1 VKTFKHLA
9 AILSLV
15 LVTQGALAQ
24 DTKIG
29 VLNAIQALFNS
40 DAAGVIQAEL
50 ESEFSA
56 DQDRANTLTG
66 QLTALRDEFQQNE
79 AVMSEDE
86 VRRMNSN
93 AQDLNVQ
100 LQLIG
105 ERIQTAIQ
113 EKNQNFVQ
121 LMQPDLATAVTDI
134 VAEGG
139 FDLILNADSAP
150 FFSPVLDIT
159 ARVTAKLNENARTA
173 SQ

>member
-1 VKTFKHLA
+1 VKTFKNLA

-15 LVTQGALAQ
+15 LVTQGAFAQ
-24 DTKIG
+24 SKIG

-40 DAAGVIQAEL
+40 EAAGVIQAEL
-50 ESEFSA
+50 EQEFSA
-56 DQDRANTLTG
+56 DQDRANSLTE

-86 VRRMNSN
+86 VRRMNSS

-121 LMQPDLATAVTDI
+121 LMQPDLAKAVTDI

-139 FDLILNADSAP
+139 YDLILNADSAP

-159 ARVTAKLNENARTA
+159 AKVTAKLNENAQAA
-173 SQ
+173 SE

>member
-1 VKTFKHLA
+1 MKTFKNLA
-9 AILSLV
+9 AILSLA
-15 LVTQGALAQ
+15 LVTQGAFAQ

-56 DQDRANTLTG
+56 DQERANTLTE

-86 VRRMNSN
+86 IRRMNSN

-105 ERIQTAIQ
+105 ERIQAAIQ

-159 ARVTAKLNENARTA
+159 ARVTAKLNENAQAA
-173 SQ
+173 SE

>member
-1 VKTFKHLA
+1 VKIFKSLA

-15 LVTQGALAQ
+15 LVTQGAFAQ
-24 DTKIG
+24 SKIG

-40 DAAGVIQAEL
+40 EAAGVIQAEL
-50 ESEFSA
+50 EQEFSA
-56 DQDRANTLTG
+56 DQDRANSLTE

-86 VRRMNSN
+86 VRRMNSS

-121 LMQPDLATAVTDI
+121 LMQPDLAKAVTDI

-159 ARVTAKLNENARTA
+159 ARVTAKLNENAQPA
-173 SQ
+173 SE

>member
-1 VKTFKHLA
+1 MKTFKNLA
-9 AILSLV
+9 LILSLA
-15 LVTQGALAQ
+15 LVTQGAFAQ
-24 DTKIG
+24 GTKIG

-50 ESEFSA
+50 EAEFST
-56 DQDRANTLTG
+56 DQERANTLTE

-86 VRRMNSN
+86 VRRMNSS

-113 EKNQNFVQ
+113 EKNQQFVQ
-121 LMQPDLATAVTDI
+121 LKQPELAKAVTDV

-139 FDLILNADSAP
+139 YDLILNAESAP

-159 ARVTAKLNENARTA
+159 AKVTAKLNENAQTA
-173 SQ
+173 SE